1 MVDEALARSFEGI
14 GADYDRYRPGFPA
27 AAADAIVPRR
37 VGVALDLGAGTGK
50 FTGHLVD
57 RADRVIAVEPSAPML
72 EVLRDRQPTAEALAG
87 SAEQIPVQDDVVDVV
102 AVAQAF
108 HWFDRVRA
116 CAEIAR
122 VLRPGGTLGL
132 LWNRSDPRCSW
143 DTAAARVI
151 HPAVG
156 DDDETTAST
165 AEELPGFRFERLD
178 SFHWSEPI
186 MRDDYLARWSTV
198 STFLVAD
205 PAEKAAMTTAI
216 EAILDTDA
224 ATRGLE
230 FFELPHITEVYLY
243 TRS

>member
-14 GADYDRYRPGFPA
+14 GADYDRYRPGFPSV
-27 AAADAIVPRR
+27 AADAIVPRH

-50 FTGHLVD
+50 FTEHLVD
-57 RADRVIAVEPSAPML
+57 RADRVIAVEPSAAML
-72 EVLRDRQPTAEALAG
+72 DVLREKLPGVEALAG
-87 SAEQIPVQDDVVDVV
+87 NAEQIPVGDAAVDVV

-132 LWNRSDPRCSW
+132 LWNRSDPACSW
-143 DTAAARVI
+143 DRAAARVI

-156 DDDETTAST
+156 EADETTST
-165 AEELPGFRFERLD
+165 AEELPGFRFDRLE
-178 SFHWSEPI
+178 SFHWTEPI
-186 MRDDYLARWSTV
+186 TRDGYLARWSTV

-205 PAEKAAMTTAI
+205 PAGKAAMTAAI
-216 EAILDTDA
+216 EEILDADA
-224 ATRGLE
+224 ATRGLDG
-230 FFELPHITEVYLY
+230 FELPHLTDVYLY
-243 TRS
+243 TRV

>member
-27 AAADAIVPRR
+27 VAADAIVPRH

-50 FTGHLVD
+50 FTEHLVD
-57 RADRVIAVEPSAPML
+57 RADRVMAVEPSAAML
-72 EVLRDRQPTAEALAG
+72 EVLREKLPTVQALAG
-87 SAEQIPVQDDVVDVV
+87 DAEQIPVGDAAVDVV

-132 LWNRSDPRCSW
+132 LWNRSDPACSW

-156 DDDETTAST
+156 EADETTST
-165 AEELPGFRFERLD
+165 AEDLPGFRFDRLE

-186 MRDDYLARWSTV
+186 TRDDYLARWSTV
-198 STFLVAD
+198 STYLVAE
-205 PAEKAAMTTAI
+205 PSAKAAMTAAI
-216 EAILDTDA
+216 EEILDADA
-224 ATRGLE
+224 ATRGLDGL
-230 FFELPHITEVYLY
+230 ELPHLTDVYLY
-243 TRS
+243 TRV

>member
-14 GADYDRYRPGFPA
+14 GADYDRYRPGFPSV
-27 AAADAIVPRR
+27 AADAIVPGH

-50 FTGHLVD
+50 FTEHLVD
-57 RADRVIAVEPSAPML
+57 RADRVIAVEPSAAML
-72 EVLRDRQPTAEALAG
+72 EVLREKLPTAEALEG
-87 SAEQIPVQDDVVDVV
+87 NAEQIPVEDAVVDVV

-132 LWNRSDPRCSW
+132 LWNRSDPSCSW

-156 DDDETTAST
+156 DDDETTGST
-165 AEELPGFRFERLD
+165 SEELAGFRFERLET
-178 SFHWSEPI
+178 FHWSEPI
-186 MRDDYLARWSTV
+186 TRDDYLARWSTV
-198 STFLVAD
+198 STFLVA
-205 PAEKAAMTTAI
+205 PPSGKAAMTAAI
-216 EAILDTDA
+216 EEILEADA
-224 ATRGLE
+224 ATRGLDG
-230 FFELPHITEVYLY
+230 FELPHLTDVYLY
-243 TRS
+243 TRV

>member
-14 GADYDRYRPGFPA
+14 GADYHRYRPGFPSV
-27 AAADAIVPRR
+27 AADAIVPRH

-50 FTGHLVD
+50 FTEHLVD
-57 RADRVIAVEPSAPML
+57 RADRVIAVEPSAAML
-72 EVLRDRQPTAEALAG
+72 DVLREKLPAVEALAG
-87 SAEQIPVQDDVVDVV
+87 NAEQIPVGDAAVDVV

-132 LWNRSDPRCSW
+132 LWNRSDPACSW
-143 DTAAARVI
+143 DRAAARVI

-156 DDDETTAST
+156 EADETTST
-165 AEELPGFRFERLD
+165 AEELPGFRFDRLET
-178 SFHWSEPI
+178 FHWTEPI
-186 MRDDYLARWSTV
+186 TRDDYLARWSTV

-205 PAEKAAMTTAI
+205 PAGKAAMTAAI
-216 EAILDTDA
+216 EEILDADA

-230 FFELPHITEVYLY
+230 GFELPHLTDVYLY
-243 TRS
+243 TRV